1 MGTGRGNGKPVP
13 GNKGGGA
20 GAGRQLPGWAGQ
32 TERGSPAALPNSPAI
47 KSRSAPASL
56 PARFPS
62 SGKCT
67 SHFGFS
73 LVSEFSL
80 PGGSVDYFI
89 VSARRGKAVDF
100 VGVELQT
107 LDTTGDWWPLRQR
120 ELRSVGVPVDLDPQG
135 EQKPRGINWKMTAK
149 TILMQMHHKIETFES
164 VNRKLV
170 LVVQD
175 KLLEYMKRE
184 FAFDHVSEPHVAG
197 DSMHIHAYQA
207 DRVERGFQLNLTR
220 RLSTDAAGVAT
231 CLGLQAEPNVALTD
245 LFRGLEGR
253 MSDETRFVPVG

>member
-73 LVSEFSL
+73 LGCTVTVEGQNASL
-80 PGGSVDYFI
+80 E
-89 VSARRGKAVDF
+89 RAV
-100 VGVELQT
+100 EIK
-107 LDTTGDWWPLRQR
+107 TTGMRQYAPEDDNSLLETQRIQRQSLAAGATEALRGVNAPWKHKDTVRRYRERYGALLRLQIR
-120 ELRSVGVPVDLDPQG
+120 QTTRGNSSELRGREELTAGQEGV
-135 EQKPRGINWKMTAK
+135 
-149 TILMQMHHKIETFES
+149 
-164 VNRKLV
+164 
-170 LVVQD
+170 
-175 KLLEYMKRE
+175 
-184 FAFDHVSEPHVAG
+184 
-197 DSMHIHAYQA
+197 
-207 DRVERGFQLNLTR
+207 
-220 RLSTDAAGVAT
+220 
-231 CLGLQAEPNVALTD
+231 
-245 LFRGLEGR
+245 
-253 MSDETRFVPVG
+253 